1 MTDSHSSA
9 TANGQTDRAEE
20 TTEKV
25 VGSEGESSKPP
36 PSPRLPRSVSAS
48 PEPRRKSSSRRTS
61 ISSRS
66 GTPQPLRRMSV
77 MGSSNDVFNVTH
89 KVSQVGPPQP
99 LRKMSV
105 VGATYDITGNTHT
118 VSQQRKRSTASNG
131 TSSPTKAEPPDTIPP
146 KASPRSSQ
154 SSTGLPAALHLSK
167 GESQTTS
174 SPRATPRTSNSSSSS
189 PPADSPNRPG
199 KYTSIDLENDL
210 PEIYRTQLNPDLE
223 DPDMSEFFSRPPP
236 FFKNAPPV
244 YYSRKASP
252 SSTIQSHGRKPG
264 KFHFPDKETRMRI
277 CLGLFVFA
285 FFIIPIMMIFLF
297 RVIPAFTE

>member
-1 MTDSHSSA
+1 MKLKMTDSHSSA

-20 TTEKV
+20 TTEK
-25 VGSEGESSKPP
+25 
-36 PSPRLPRSVSAS
+36 
-48 PEPRRKSSSRRTS
+48 
-61 ISSRS
+61 
-66 GTPQPLRRMSV
+66 
-77 MGSSNDVFNVTH
+77 
-89 KVSQVGPPQP
+89 
-99 LRKMSV
+99 
-105 VGATYDITGNTHT
+105 
-118 VSQQRKRSTASNG
+118 
-131 TSSPTKAEPPDTIPP
+131 
-146 KASPRSSQ
+146 
-154 SSTGLPAALHLSK
+154 
-167 GESQTTS
+167 SQTIS

-189 PPADSPNRPG
+189 PLADSPNRPG

-210 PEIYRTQLNPDLE
+210 PEIYRTQLNPDIE

-264 KFHFPDKETRMRI
+264 KFRFPDKETRMRI
-277 CLGLFVFA
+277 CLGLFVFV